1 MSHLLG
7 RVSPGMIRSARYLL
21 QPTKGQA
28 QRLDH
33 LLWQQRKLYNAAL
46 AERKEA
52 WEKEHRSVTRFE
64 QFSGLNGMAITT
76 PNLAQYGTV
85 VARGTLTRLDL
96 AYQAFFRRCR
106 TGDTPGHPRF
116 KGRFRWDSVSYP
128 DISGWKLDPESGRLY
143 LLGVGHIRV
152 KMHRALPGRPKT
164 ITVKR
169 EGRRWWVS
177 VSCDQVEPQP
187 LVPTG
192 RQVGIDL
199 GVSSLLTTS
208 KGEHLANPR
217 FTNRAAERLAVAQ
230 QDLARK
236 KRGSKR
242 RSKAVQR
249 VAAQHRKVA
258 NCRRDHAHQVSR
270 RLIDSF
276 DLIAHENLAIPNMVR
291 SASGTIE
298 NPGTNVAA
306 KRGLNRSIQD
316 AGWGQLLQFLTYKAE
331 DAGREV
337 IGVDPRNTSRTCSAC
352 GHCEAGNR
360 LSQAV
365 FRCLVCGHTAHAD
378 ENAAVNILR
387 AGLALRLS
395 RQAGEVQREVTG
407 LVA

>member
-1 MSHLLG
+1 MAEQVALLPSTLTPRMSHLLG

-21 QPTKGQA
+21 QPTKGQT

-33 LLWQQRKLYNAAL
+33 LLRQQRKLYNAAL
-46 AERKEA
+46 AERKDA
-52 WEKEHRSVTRFE
+52 WEKEQRSVTRFE

-76 PNLAQYGTV
+76 PDLAQYGV
-85 VARGTLTRLDL
+85 CVARGTLTRLDL

-106 TGDTPGHPRF
+106 AGDTPGQPRF

-128 DISGWKLDPESGRLY
+128 DISGWKLDPNASRPY
-143 LLGVGHIRV
+143 LQGVGQIRV
-152 KMHRALPGRPKT
+152 KMHLALPGRPKT

-177 VSCDQVEPQP
+177 VSCDQVEPKP

-192 RQVGIDL
+192 RHVGIDL

-208 KGEHLANPR
+208 EGEHLANPR
-217 FTNRAAERLAVAQ
+217 FTNRAAARLAVAQ

-242 RSKAVQR
+242 RRKAIER

-258 NCRRDHAHQVSR
+258 SCRRDHAHQVSR

-276 DLIAHENLAIPNMVR
+276 DLVAHENLAIPN
-291 SASGTIE
+291 
-298 NPGTNVAA
+298 
-306 KRGLNRSIQD
+306 L
-316 AGWGQLLQFLTYKAE
+316 
-331 DAGREV
+331 
-337 IGVDPRNTSRTCSAC
+337 RTCSVC

-365 FRCLVCGHTAHAD
+365 FRCLVCGYTAHAD

-387 AGLALRLS
+387 GGLALRLS

>member
-1 MSHLLG
+1 
-7 RVSPGMIRSARYLL
+7 MIRSARYLL